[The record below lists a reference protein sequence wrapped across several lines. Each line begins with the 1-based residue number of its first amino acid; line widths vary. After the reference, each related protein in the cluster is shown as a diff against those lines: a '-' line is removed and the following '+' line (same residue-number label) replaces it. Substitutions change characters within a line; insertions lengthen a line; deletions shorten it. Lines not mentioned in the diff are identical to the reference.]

1 MRTLVLIGL
10 AGLASAAGALNAEAR
25 GGRFHF
31 GGLRIRGPVPAAA
44 IHSIPR
50 ESAPA
55 PGLAIRPDLSVGARP
70 TYVVLP
76 SPQLRPE
83 PVEARSAGEAG
94 APAVRPVAETPAPAA
109 AKAAAQAAPWCP
121 SRRIVGTGAGFC
133 LIN

>member
-10 AGLASAAGALNAEAR
+10 AGLATASGILDAEAR
-25 GGRFHF
+25 GLRLHF
-31 GGLRIRGPVPAAA
+31 GGLRAGKPVPAAS
-44 IHSIPR
+44 IQSIPR
-50 ESAPA
+50 QVTLT
-55 PGLAIRPDLSVGARP
+55 PGLAVRPDLNVGARP

-83 PVEARSAGEAG
+83 PVEARSAAEAVATTG
-94 APAVRPVAETPAPAA
+94 KPAAEAPAPAA
-109 AKAAAQAAPWCP
+109 AKAAAEAAPWCQ